1 MVGEIATSKI
11 FDPLLSDLE
20 QPAKKS
26 MDAIHA
32 LKKRAVHSC
41 KDLVGFIILLL
52 EKGWDGGVGGDDF
65 KFGDRTLPKIIYLMR
80 SVKRDPDKISA

>member
-1 MVGEIATSKI
+1 
-11 FDPLLSDLE
+11 
-20 QPAKKS
+20 

-52 EKGWDGGVGGDDF
+52 EKGWDGGVGGVT
-65 KFGDRTLPKIIYLMR
+65 TLSVETEHYL
-80 SVKRDPDKISA
+80 K

>member
-1 MVGEIATSKI
+1 
-11 FDPLLSDLE
+11 
-20 QPAKKS
+20 

-52 EKGWDGGVGGDDF
+52 EKGWDGGVGG
-65 KFGDRTLPKIIYLMR
+65 G
-80 SVKRDPDKISA
+80 